1 MRERG
6 VDDRCPGTDDMSRFG
21 ASRIVSLA
29 CSNTEILF
37 TLGLG
42 DRVVGVDDWSDF
54 PPQVERLPKV
64 GPDLKINIARV
75 GALDPDL
82 ILASLSVPGME
93 RNIPAIERLGVPFL
107 VLNPKSLEEVLTDIE
122 MVGEATGVPENARR
136 LIAGLRTRIAAVRA
150 RAQGAAHR
158 PTVYWEW
165 WPKPLIS
172 PGRQSWIVQMSE
184 LAAADLLFK
193 DVEASSVVVHES
205 QILDRDPDHVVL
217 CWCGTL
223 QKKMD
228 VAKVAARP
236 GWERLRAVKAGRIH
250 CLPEELFG
258 RPGPRLVEG
267 LEALARVVHPEVFVE
282 AAIVS

>member
-1 MRERG
+1 
-6 VDDRCPGTDDMSRFG
+6 MSQSIP
-21 ASRIVSLA
+21 SRIVSLT

-37 TLGLG
+37 ALGLG

-54 PPQVERLPKV
+54 PPQVEGLPKV
-64 GPDLKINIARV
+64 GPDLKIDTARV
-75 GALDPDL
+75 AALDPDL

-93 RNIPAIERLGVPFL
+93 RNIPAVERLGVPFL

-122 MVGEATGVPENARR
+122 TVGEATGGPENACR
-136 LIAGLRTRIAAVRA
+136 LIAGLQTRITAVWA

-184 LAAADLLFK
+184 LVAADLLFK
-193 DVEASSVVVHES
+193 DVEASSFVVHES
-205 QILDRDPDHVVL
+205 QVLERDPDHVIL

-223 QKKMD
+223 QRKMD
-228 VAKVAARP
+228 VSEVAARP
-236 GWERLRAVKAGRIH
+236 GWERLRAVKAGRVH
-250 CLPEELFG
+250 CFPEDLFG
-258 RPGPRLVEG
+258 RPGHRLVEG
-267 LEALARVVHPEVFVE
+267 LERLARLVHPEVFVE
-282 AAIVS
+282 PSAIQTH

>member
-1 MRERG
+1 
-6 VDDRCPGTDDMSRFG
+6 MSQ
-21 ASRIVSLA
+21 SVPKRIVSLA

-37 TLGLG
+37 SLGLG

-54 PPQVERLPKV
+54 PPQVEGLPKV
-64 GPDLKINIARV
+64 GPDLKIDIARV
-75 GALDPDL
+75 ADLDPDL

-107 VLNPKSLEEVLTDIE
+107 VLNPKTLEEVLTDIE
-122 MVGEATGVPENARR
+122 TVGEATGVPENARR

-205 QILDRDPDHVVL
+205 QVLDRDPDHVVL

-228 VAKVAARP
+228 VSKVAARP
-236 GWERLRAVKAGRIH
+236 GWERLRAVKAGRVH
-250 CLPEELFG
+250 RLPEELFG

-267 LEALARVVHPEVFVE
+267 LERLARVVHPEVFVE
-282 AAIVS
+282 VAILS